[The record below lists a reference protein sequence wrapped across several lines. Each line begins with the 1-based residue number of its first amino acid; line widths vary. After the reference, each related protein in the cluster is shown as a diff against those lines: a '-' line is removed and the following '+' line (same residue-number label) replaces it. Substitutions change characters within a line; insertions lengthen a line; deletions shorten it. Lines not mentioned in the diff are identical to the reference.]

1 MTDQDQAL
9 ERGVYRLAGAM
20 LVQAIQ
26 DAASNSAGRR
36 NSALRWI
43 NGAEDSL
50 FSFQFVC
57 RVLNRDPE
65 DVRRFCARKAESRA
79 KLSIPFSE
87 LLRRDTSWAA
97 AAN

>member
-1 MTDQDQAL
+1 MKDQDQAL

-26 DAASNSAGRR
+26 DAGSNSAGRR
-36 NSALRWI
+36 NNALRWI

-65 DVRRFCARKAESRA
+65 DVRRFCSRRAASRA
-79 KLSIPFSE
+79 RLDVPFSE
-87 LLRRDTSWAA
+87 ILRRDASWAA